1 MADGIRINDAALEIS
16 PSGLEALINQRGAEV
31 KVTRLDLTVSPE
43 ALATLLGRLAPEGQ
57 PAPTAQLED
66 GRLLVTA
73 EQEGKK
79 TQVDLQLGG
88 LRLEVT
94 ANGLRLVSEPGHEP
108 PSP

>member
-16 PSGLEALINQRGAEV
+16 PSGLEAIMNQRGAEV

-43 ALATLLGRLAPEGQ
+43 ALATILGRLAPEGQ
-57 PAPTAQLED
+57 PAPTAELED

-73 EQEGKK
+73 QQEGKK
-79 TQVDLQLGG
+79 TQLDLQLGG

-94 ANGLRLVSEPGHEP
+94 ANGLRLVSEPGPEP
-108 PSP
+108 PGV